1 MRPLL
6 HFLPDFSGSFYNDF
20 ARAGPSSPILIS
32 GEPSPVVATPEDR
45 LVMEEAS
52 LASALGL
59 PSEADAETARQLLQ
73 LHAALSANRVE
84 ARR

>member
-6 HFLPDFSGSFYNDF
+6 HFLPDFFGSFYNDF
-20 ARAGPSSPILIS
+20 AGASPSLPILIT
-32 GEPSPVVATPEDR
+32 GEPSLVVATREDR

-59 PSEADAETARQLLQ
+59 PSKADAETARQLLQ
-73 LHAALSANRVE
+73 LHAGALQGE
-84 ARR
+84 LH